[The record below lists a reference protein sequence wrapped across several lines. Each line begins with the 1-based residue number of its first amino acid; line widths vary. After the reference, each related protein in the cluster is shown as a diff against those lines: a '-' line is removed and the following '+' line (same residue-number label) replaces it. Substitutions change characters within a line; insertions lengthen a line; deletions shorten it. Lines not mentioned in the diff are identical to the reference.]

1 MWLHPSY
8 PLLVYPWHIF
18 HWNQIFAS
26 RDSIPQNY
34 VTDKSRVHDVVSPV
48 SGTWDTHCELELFT
62 ASCWC
67 LEEIFKMKPII
78 DFFTLNLHFEW
89 LLKNHQHS
97 ILIISSKT
105 FSIWGK
111 GRLRETKT
119 NKINKNWQIR
129 IEKVQILHTLST
141 ELTFNLRIRLKQIN
155 LNFQIFKSFF
165 WMKYFQTS
173 FKYWVLPI

>member
-1 MWLHPSY
+1 MTYFPFESNFCVKGFHSSKLCDRQIPSS
-8 PLLVYPWHIF
+8 WCCE
-18 HWNQIFAS
+18 
-26 RDSIPQNY
+26 
-34 VTDKSRVHDVVSPV
+34 SRVWDI
-48 SGTWDTHCELELFT
+48 GTCLQLELNI
-62 ASCWC
+62 AQC
-67 LEEIFKMKPII
+67 LEETLKMEPII

-89 LLKNHQHS
+89 LLKNHQLS

-129 IEKVQILHTLST
+129 IEKVQILHTIST
-141 ELTFNLRIRLKQIN
+141 DLTFNLWIRLKQID

-165 WMKYFQTS
+165 GMKYFQTS